1 LDNHTTH
8 IRSDNILIGIKMK
21 YTAIF
26 TALLV
31 FTLTACDNKEVV
43 QKPFVTPE
51 ITASTPLP
59 DGHPPLGETSQ
70 TLTLVG
76 AGENEDMQTATVIS
90 VIDIPQFSYIEISQN
105 HEVRWIATSSLA
117 AKEGDIIEFDGGS
130 TMENFT
136 SKTLDRTFPSMTFV
150 NNASIKK

>member
-1 LDNHTTH
+1 
-8 IRSDNILIGIKMK
+8 MK
-21 YTAIF
+21 YTAF
-26 TALLV
+26 FAASLM
-31 FTLTACDNKEVV
+31 FALTACDNKEVV

-59 DGHPPLGETSQ
+59 EGHPPMGETSQ
-70 TLTLVG
+70 TSTLIG
-76 AGENEDMQTATVIS
+76 AGESEEMQVATVVS
-90 VIDIPQFSYIEISQN
+90 AIDIPQFTYIEVTQN
-105 HEVRWIATSSLA
+105 HQTRWLATSSMV

-136 SKTLDRTFPSMTFV
+136 SKTLGRTFNSMTFV

>member
-1 LDNHTTH
+1 
-8 IRSDNILIGIKMK
+8 MK
-21 YTAIF
+21 YTAFF
-26 TALLV
+26 TALLM

-59 DGHPPLGETSQ
+59 EGHPPMGETSQ
-70 TLTLVG
+70 TSTLMG
-76 AGENEDMQTATVIS
+76 AGESEEMQIATVVS

-105 HEVRWIATSSLA
+105 HQIRWIATSSLA

-136 SKTLDRTFPSMTFV
+136 SKTLGRTFNSMTFV
-150 NNASIKK
+150 NNASIKN